1 MVTWSRLPVPIAMVN
16 AWLTVPPPAESVTCT
31 VNELV
36 PALVGVPDRTNSPY
50 SLSNVRPAGRLAL
63 LTAHVYSGASRF
75 WSEAPPVGNKV
86 ASKPARPLP
95 AAREQTP
102 PAQGSPVVVIASG
115 GVVAALAA
123 ADVPRPAVSIAPAIT
138 RAVSCPRMATS
149 RTCLTVPRRRRV
161 PPAITLYTG
170 G

>member
-1 MVTWSRLPVPIAMVN
+1 M
-16 AWLTVPPPAESVTCT
+16 
-31 VNELV
+31 
-36 PALVGVPDRTNSPY
+36 
-50 SLSNVRPAGRLAL
+50 
-63 LTAHVYSGASRF
+63 AHVYGESSTF
-75 WSEAPPVGNKV
+75 WSGAPPVETTV
-86 ASKPARPLP
+86 TSKPTPTSPL
-95 AAREQTP
+95 AREQTP
-102 PAQGSPVVVIASG
+102 PAQGKAVVVIASG